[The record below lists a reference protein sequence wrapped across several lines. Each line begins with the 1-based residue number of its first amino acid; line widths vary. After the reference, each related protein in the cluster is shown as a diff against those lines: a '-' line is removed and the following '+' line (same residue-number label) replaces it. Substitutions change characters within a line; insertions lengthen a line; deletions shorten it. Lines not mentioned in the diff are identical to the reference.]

1 MAKSLMFVCCNN
13 KGRSVASE
21 YLFRNML
28 LEKSAKLASQVNV
41 SSAGL
46 VTKWDVQWLRG
57 FGFLSWPRPAFG
69 RAPYTNLVPVMLRR
83 GIDISGHRSR
93 GLNRLLVEGADLII
107 VSEENQKKTVLSFW
121 PSAVAKVFTFR
132 EFVEAKVEGEFL
144 VSEDPYAP
152 PHADGDSIDFS
163 SQYHEA
169 YVIEIENYLEER
181 FDKFLCY
188 LRLSPNTD

>member
-21 YLFRNML
+21 YLLRNML
-28 LEKSAKLASQVNV
+28 RKKSAKLASQVDV

-46 VTKWDVQWLRG
+46 VTKWDVQWLKR
-57 FGFLSWPRPAFG
+57 FGFFSWPKPAFG
-69 RAPYTNLVPVMLRR
+69 RTPYTNLVPVMLRR

-107 VSEENQKKTVLSFW
+107 VSEENQKKTALSFW
-121 PSAVAKVFTFR
+121 PAAAAKVFTFR

-169 YVIEIENYLEER
+169 YVIEIENYLVER

-188 LRLSPNTD
+188 LQLGPNTD